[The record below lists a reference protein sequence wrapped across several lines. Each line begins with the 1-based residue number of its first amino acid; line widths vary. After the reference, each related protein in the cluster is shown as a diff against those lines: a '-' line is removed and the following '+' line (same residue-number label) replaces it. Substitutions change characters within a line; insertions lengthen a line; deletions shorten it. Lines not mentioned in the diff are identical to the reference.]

1 MAETGAHGGGA
12 AGSEAGGT
20 PPLDTSDMLAVHGA
34 LRDTLAAGSTRVLG
48 VAPDD
53 DERREL
59 ICSYYEDILWFLHV
73 HHDGEEELVFPKVR
87 ERAPS
92 AAAVLDAMLA
102 QHREVVE
109 LLSASEG
116 ALAAWR
122 SGDGAAQER
131 LADDL
136 RALSEALEPHLRD
149 EETEL
154 LPFCAQTLTAEE
166 WGALPGHALSQY
178 QGDKVWLVIGLIME
192 RRTPDERQVML
203 AHMPPPVV
211 QMWHDVGQRSFDEM
225 AAEVG

>member
-1 MAETGAHGGGA
+1 MAENGAPGGGA
-12 AGSEAGGT
+12 AGRATGGA

-34 LRDTLAAGSTRVLG
+34 LRDTLAAGSRRVLG

-59 ICSYYEDILWFLHV
+59 ICGYYEDILWFLHV

-87 ERAPS
+87 ERAPT
-92 AAAVLDAMLA
+92 AAAVLEAMQA
-102 QHREVVE
+102 QHREVAE
-109 LLSASEG
+109 LLGASVG

-122 SGDGAAQER
+122 DGDGTAQER

-136 RALSEALEPHLRD
+136 QALSEALEPHLVD

-154 LPFCAQTLTAEE
+154 LPYCAQTLTLEE

-178 QGDKVWLVIGLIME
+178 QGDKMWLVIGLIME

-203 AHMPPPVV
+203 EHMPPPVV